1 MVADSRKSLQ
11 AELQDKRDKLRKL
24 KLVQLY
30 NSKNNL
36 QKLEEL
42 ICKWR
47 TSEHSQESK
56 VKKDKKKKRKPL
68 TINLTHCKYDCVRRV
83 AVRFGLKPITDDEDW
98 TVYWTDTS
106 VLLEGV
112 LSMGVRKYQK
122 INHFPGMSEICRKDL
137 LARNMNRMR
146 RAFPR
151 DYNCFPRTWCLPADY
166 GDLQAYCRTKKKTF
180 IAKPENSCQGKGI
193 FVFKNLKDLPPG
205 EHLVCQEY
213 IAHPFTLDGFKFDL
227 RIYVLVTSCDPLYIY
242 VYNDGLARLAT
253 MQYQSPSGSNMKD
266 VYMHLTNYAINKHNK
281 EFVNDDECG
290 SKRKLS
296 SVNKWL
302 EENGY
307 DIQKLW
313 QSIEDVIIKTIIS
326 AHPVLKHNYRSCFP
340 DHNQGSACFE
350 VLGFDILIDRK
361 FRPWL
366 LEVNHSPSFHTDA
379 PIDREIK
386 EAMLYDTLEL
396 IDLFANDKKKCQEE
410 ERRKV
415 QDRLLKQPTEEV
427 SKTEDS
433 RDKYYAEHV
442 QEYEHSH
449 LGGYRRIYPGTNNE
463 YYAPF
468 FNQSTSLCAETVA
481 SKARTEMARQLREE
495 IESKQREMAQY
506 LQRPAKKSKNEE
518 AMPESPGRESAP
530 AKVVVRRRRPSFRL
544 PAPEVEVKKEAEPEQ
559 PHSDVPSAVPEAIT
573 EEEEGERLAGLQL
586 RDRLLRGLGMFD
598 QIEQLLQKKAIPPSH
613 PNPSQQPAEGTPSS
627 GPGMHGK
634 SISHTSLPPQVQL
647 PPTSSSLT
655 SVTAQARSE
664 SFAQLHQRSTLPL
677 HRLNA
682 FPKPPRL
689 APKAHKPASGRQPIS
704 LEFTAESLGL
714 SVVSTS
720 VRLASRTLSHSG
732 PSERRSNYLLSTR
745 LDVGSHPL
753 VLAYPNLSSSSH

>member
-1 MVADSRKSLQ
+1 M
-11 AELQDKRDKLRKL
+11 AEL
-24 KLVQLY
+24 
-30 NSKNNL
+30 
-36 QKLEEL
+36 
-42 ICKWR
+42 
-47 TSEHSQESK
+47 SEHNEEPK
-56 VKKDKKKKRKPL
+56 VKKAKKKKRKTL

-83 AVRFGLKPITDDEDW
+83 AVRFGLKPVTDDEEW

-146 RAFPR
+146 KAFPR
-151 DYNCFPRTWCLPADY
+151 DYNCFPRTWCLPADH
-166 GDLQAYCRTKKKTF
+166 GDLQAYCRSKKKTF

-193 FVFKNLKDLPPG
+193 FIFKNLKDLPPG
-205 EHLVCQEY
+205 ERLVCQEY
-213 IAHPFTLDGFKFDL
+213 ITHPFTLDGFKFDL

-253 MQYQSPSGSNMKD
+253 MQYQSPSNSNMKD
-266 VYMHLTNYAINKHNK
+266 VCMHLTNYAINKHNK
-281 EFVNDDECG
+281 DFINDDECG

-313 QSIEDVIIKTIIS
+313 GSIEDVIIKTIIA

-340 DHNQGSACFE
+340 EHNQGSACFE

-415 QDRLLKQPTEEV
+415 QDRLLKPGGDEM
-427 SKTEDS
+427 SKVDDS

-442 QEYEHSH
+442 QEYEQGH
-449 LGGYRRIYPGTNNE
+449 LGGYRRIYPGKNDD

-468 FNQSTSLCAETVA
+468 FNQSTSLCAETAA
-481 SKARTEMARQLREE
+481 SRARTELAKQLREE
-495 IESKQREMAQY
+495 IETKQKEMAQY
-506 LQRPAKKSKNEE
+506 LQRPAKKPKNEG
-518 AMPESPGRESAP
+518 AVPESPGREP
-530 AKVVVRRRRPSFRL
+530 ATKVVRKPHRRPSFRL
-544 PAPEVEVKKEAEPEQ
+544 PAPEVEAKKEDELEQ
-559 PHSDVPSAVPEAIT
+559 PHLEVSSAVPEAIT
-573 EEEEGERLAGLQL
+573 DDEEVERLASLQL
-586 RDRLLRGLGMFD
+586 RDRLLKDLGMFD
-598 QIEQLLQKKAIPPSH
+598 QIQQLLQKRATPPLLPLH
-613 PNPSQQPAEGTPSS
+613 PNPSQGSAEGNPQYDS
-627 GPGMHGK
+627 GMGK
-634 SISHTSLPPQVQL
+634 SISHTSLPPQDHLV
-647 PPTSSSLT
+647 PTTSSLSAIM
-655 SVTAQARSE
+655 AQHARSQ
-664 SFAQLHQRSTLPL
+664 SFAALQQQSVPPL
-677 HRLNA
+677 QRLNA
-682 FPKPPRL
+682 FRKPPRL
-689 APKAHKPASGRQPIS
+689 VPKAYRPPSGKQLIS
-704 LEFTAESLGL
+704 LKLTSESLGL
-714 SVVSTS
+714 SVVSTP
-720 VRLASRTLSHSG
+720 VKLASRTLTHSG

-745 LDVGSHPL
+745 LDVGTDPL
-753 VLAYPNLSSSSH
+753 TAMYPNISYYH